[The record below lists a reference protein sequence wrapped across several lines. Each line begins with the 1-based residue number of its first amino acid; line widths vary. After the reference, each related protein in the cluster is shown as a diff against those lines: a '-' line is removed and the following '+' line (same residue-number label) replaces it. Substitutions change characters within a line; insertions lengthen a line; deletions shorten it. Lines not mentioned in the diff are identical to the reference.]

1 MATELSDYASIP
13 NQTSGTVKGLGL
25 ISDLPVSPETILISG
40 EPSSLPPPPYAT
52 AALEGSPLEKTR
64 PIDNMLYQKMLS
76 LESMVSTIHESVV
89 DQGTTYI
96 DVASQLK
103 EIQDSMSRFQQE
115 ASIRL
120 RKKLAVTGSLT
131 PSAFSEF
138 SLDCD
143 QTIESSGIASCTDS
157 FDKDEKETAEE
168 TIRYQRVCSLLES
181 LITDASSVLDST
193 PLPEDIALPEE
204 DEDDFNYSE
213 PANQP
218 LNQISRS
225 DLSEPFDINNISQE
239 FDNNAFAPD
248 DVVEVKFYCQV
259 TKGGSQ
265 MQRHELSQRFIL
277 PLLNDAQDVDVD
289 RLALLPSLDGL
300 PDAQRV
306 IHTEFDNQLL
316 PNILF
321 DNVNSAQKMVIS
333 LLYWTFL
340 FTVGS
345 ILFDSAL
352 CNMAG
357 FQVVTLLNSISG
369 ASPPTR
375 NRSQTLI
382 SHPVTETDDELVPQ
396 NFSPLSRRRSL

>member
-1 MATELSDYASIP
+1 MATELSDYVSIQP
-13 NQTSGTVKGLGL
+13 SGPIKGLGL
-25 ISDLPVSPETILISG
+25 ISNDQLSSDAILNTDDT
-40 EPSSLPPPPYAT
+40 SSLPPPPYAT
-52 AALEGSPLEKTR
+52 AALEGTNLDKTR

-89 DQGTTYI
+89 DQGTTYV

-103 EIQDSMSRFQQE
+103 EINDSMSRFQQE

-120 RKKLAVTGSLT
+120 RKKLATTSSHT
-131 PSAFSEF
+131 PSALSEF
-138 SLDCD
+138 SLDCE
-143 QTIESSGIASCTDS
+143 QTLEPSEIASCTDS
-157 FDKDEKETAEE
+157 YDKEDKAAEEE

-181 LITDASSVLDST
+181 LITDANSVLDST

-204 DEDDFNYSE
+204 EEDFDETE

-218 LNQISRS
+218 LNQISSS
-225 DLSEPFDINNISQE
+225 DLSEPFDIDNVTQE
-239 FDNNAFAPD
+239 FDNTDFAPD

-259 TKGGSQ
+259 TRGGSQ
-265 MQRHELSQRFIL
+265 MQRHELSQRLVL
-277 PLLNDAQDVDVD
+277 PLLNDAQDVDLD

-300 PDAQRV
+300 PDSQRV
-306 IHTEFDNQLL
+306 IHAEVDSQLL
-316 PNILF
+316 PNMFF
-321 DNVNSAQKMVIS
+321 DNGNSAQKMVIS

-369 ASPPTR
+369 TSSPTR

-382 SHPVTETDDELVPQ
+382 SYPVTDADAELVPQ